1 VEIIVHEGD
10 MKQIQSIVL
19 FLSLIAPVSALA
31 RHIEPGWY
39 VGGGVGASRPTE
51 GFAHKRRHSESNN
64 ILFIV
69 SPVFNASAG
78 YKIAK
83 FFRADLN
90 GQYRMMRMGDETY
103 RQVNLTCASLMANVY
118 LDGDNYSIVTP
129 YVTAG
134 FGFNSMSA
142 NDKVRPASFKNN
154 NILQRAYNIGAG
166 MTVKLDDNFAV
177 DLAYRYIDLGT
188 LKIRAKTDPTL
199 ARRSRIGL
207 HEASINALILL

>member
-1 VEIIVHEGD
+1 

-19 FLSLIAPVSALA
+19 FLSLIAPMSALA

-51 GFAHKRRHSESNN
+51 GSSHRRHHSQSNN
-64 ILFIV
+64 IAFIV
-69 SPVFNASAG
+69 SPVFNGSAG
-78 YKIAK
+78 YKIAN

-90 GQYRMMRMGDETY
+90 GQYRMIRMGDETY
-103 RQVNLTCASLMANVY
+103 RRIRLSSASLMANVY
-118 LDGDNYSIVTP
+118 LDVDNYSIVTP

-134 FGFNSMSA
+134 FGFNSISA
-142 NDKVRPASFKNN
+142 NDRERPAIFKNTN
-154 NILQRAYNIGAG
+154 MLQRAFNVGTGI
-166 MTVKLDDNFAV
+166 TVKIDDGFAV

-188 LKIRAKTDPTL
+188 VKIRAKTDPAL
-199 ARRSRIGL
+199 ARTSSIGL

>member
-1 VEIIVHEGD
+1 MRGN

-19 FLSLIAPVSALA
+19 FLSLIAPMSALA

-51 GFAHKRRHSESNN
+51 GLSHRRHHSQSNN
-64 ILFIV
+64 TAFIV
-69 SPVFNASAG
+69 SPVFNGSAG

-90 GQYRMMRMGDETY
+90 GQYRMIRLGDETY
-103 RQVNLTCASLMANVY
+103 KRVKLSCASLIANFY

-134 FGFNSMSA
+134 FGFNSISA
-142 NDKVRPASFKNN
+142 NDRERPVVFKNT
-154 NILQRAYNIGAG
+154 NIMQRAFNAGAG
-166 MTVKLDDNFAV
+166 ITVKIDDSFAV
-177 DLAYRYIDLGT
+177 DLAYKYIDLGT
-188 LKIRAKTDPTL
+188 LKIRARTEAAL
-199 ARRSRIGL
+199 ARKSSIGL